1 MHWAAVAGRLC
12 GLSAGDNQVVSMQ
25 AMDGLVPMAQAAKP
39 WLLPVFCWLFALGW
53 VWQAVER
60 WRHREATAELGA
72 LPMAEV
78 DAGDGPQMTVIV
90 PACNEE
96 DGIEATLRG
105 LLASRGLRL
114 QIVAVNDRSTD
125 ATGARMEAVAAEWAM
140 QCAARQQEQEM
151 ADGEAFRHRLE
162 VLHIAA
168 LPEGWLGKPHA
179 LAMGAERAQ
188 AEWILCT
195 DGDVVFAEDALAR
208 ALGWAQQERA
218 DHLAV
223 LPEWV
228 VTSRAERALQGA
240 MFAMTGWTTRTWKV
254 ADPKAR
260 DFLGV
265 GAFNLMRR
273 SSYEALGGFAALR
286 MEVLEDLRM
295 GWRVKQAGMRQ
306 RVAWGQG
313 MVRVRWA
320 NGAWGVVRNLE
331 KNIFALFRYRLVLA
345 LAACVGVALQVCV
358 PVAALVVGGSAWSV
372 LGTGW
377 GPDAWTLAAG
387 LVTAAALLA
396 VYAEQRRRVAVPV
409 GYVLLFPVALAIFLF
424 AMLRS
429 IAMTLSRGGV
439 VWRGT
444 LYPLEKLR
452 AAAGRGW

>member
-1 MHWAAVAGRLC
+1 MVAM
-12 GLSAGDNQVVSMQ
+12 APMVQ
-25 AMDGLVPMAQAAKP
+25 MAQAAKP

-60 WRHREATAELGA
+60 WRHRKATAELRA

-78 DAGDGPQMTVIV
+78 ADEAGAGDGAGPQLTVIV

-125 ATGARMEAVAAEWAM
+125 ATGARMEAVAAEWARLLAG
-140 QCAARQQEQEM
+140 QACGQAA
-151 ADGEAFRHRLE
+151 ARHRLE
-162 VLHIAA
+162 VLHIPA

-208 ALGWAQQERA
+208 ALGWAEQERA

-228 VTSRAERALQGA
+228 VSSRAERALQGA

-358 PVAALVVGGSAWSV
+358 PVAALVCGGSSGPG
-372 LGTGW
+372 LG
-377 GPDAWTLAAG
+377 TLAAG
-387 LVTAAALLA
+387 VVTAAALVA
-396 VYAEQRRRVAVPV
+396 VYAEQRRRIAVPV
-409 GYVLLFPVALAIFLF
+409 GYVLLFPVALEVFLF

-429 IAMTLSRGGV
+429 IAMTLARGGV

-444 LYPLEKLR
+444 LYPLAKLR

>member
-1 MHWAAVAGRLC
+1 MVAM
-12 GLSAGDNQVVSMQ
+12 APMVQ
-25 AMDGLVPMAQAAKP
+25 MAQAARP

-60 WRHREATAELGA
+60 WRHRKATAELRA

-78 DAGDGPQMTVIV
+78 ADEAGAGDGTGPQLTVIV

-96 DGIEATLRG
+96 EGIEATLRG

-125 ATGARMEAVAAEWAM
+125 ATGARMEAVAAEWAGLLAG
-140 QCAARQQEQEM
+140 QAA
-151 ADGEAFRHRLE
+151 AGHRLE
-162 VLHIAA
+162 VLHIPA

-208 ALGWAQQERA
+208 ALGWVEQERA

-228 VTSRAERALQGA
+228 VSSRAERALQGA

-331 KNIFALFRYRLVLA
+331 KNIFALFRYRLPLA

-358 PVAALVVGGSAWSV
+358 PVVALIVGGIA
-372 LGTGW
+372 GAGAGMAA
-377 GPDAWTLAAG
+377 GPGMWTLAAG
-387 LVTAAALLA
+387 VVTAAALVA
-396 VYAEQRRRVAVPV
+396 VYAEQRRRIAVPV
-409 GYVLLFPVALAIFLF
+409 GYVLLFPVALAVFLF

-429 IAMTLSRGGV
+429 IAMTLARGGV

-444 LYPLEKLR
+444 LYPLAKLR

>member
-1 MHWAAVAGRLC
+1 MVA
-12 GLSAGDNQVVSMQ
+12 M
-25 AMDGLVPMAQAAKP
+25 VPMAPMVQMAQAAKP

-60 WRHREATAELGA
+60 WRHRKATAELRA

-78 DAGDGPQMTVIV
+78 ADEAGAGDEAGPQLTVIV

-125 ATGARMEAVAAEWAM
+125 ATGARMEAVAAEWAG
-140 QCAARQQEQEM
+140 QACGQAA
-151 ADGEAFRHRLE
+151 AGHRLE
-162 VLHIAA
+162 VLHIPA

-179 LAMGAERAQ
+179 LAMGAERAL

-208 ALGWAQQERA
+208 ALGWAEQERA

-228 VTSRAERALQGA
+228 VSSRAERALQGA

-331 KNIFALFRYRLVLA
+331 KNIFALFRYRLPLA

-358 PVAALVVGGSAWSV
+358 PVAALIVGGIA
-372 LGTGW
+372 GAGAGMAA
-377 GPDAWTLAAG
+377 GPGMWTLAAG
-387 LVTAAALLA
+387 VATAAALVA
-396 VYAEQRRRVAVPV
+396 VYAEQRRRIAVPV
-409 GYVLLFPVALAIFLF
+409 GYVLLFPVALAVFLF

-429 IAMTLSRGGV
+429 IAMTLARGGV

-444 LYPLEKLR
+444 LYPLAKLR

>member
-1 MHWAAVAGRLC
+1 MVAM
-12 GLSAGDNQVVSMQ
+12 APMVQ
-25 AMDGLVPMAQAAKP
+25 MAQAAKP

-60 WRHREATAELGA
+60 WRHRKATAELRA

-78 DAGDGPQMTVIV
+78 ADEAGAGDGAGPQLTVIV

-125 ATGARMEAVAAEWAM
+125 ATGARMEAVAAEWARLLAG
-140 QCAARQQEQEM
+140 QACGQAA
-151 ADGEAFRHRLE
+151 ARHRLE
-162 VLHIAA
+162 VLHIPA

-179 LAMGAERAQ
+179 LAMGAERAL

-208 ALGWAQQERA
+208 ALGWAEQERA

-228 VTSRAERALQGA
+228 VSSRAERALQGA

-331 KNIFALFRYRLVLA
+331 KNIFALFRYRLPLA

-358 PVAALVVGGSAWSV
+358 PVAALIVGGIA
-372 LGTGW
+372 GAGAGMAA
-377 GPDAWTLAAG
+377 GPGMWTLAAG
-387 LVTAAALLA
+387 VVTAAALVA
-396 VYAEQRRRVAVPV
+396 VYAEQRRRIAVPV
-409 GYVLLFPVALAIFLF
+409 GYVLLFPVALAVFLF

-429 IAMTLSRGGV
+429 IAMTLARGGV

-444 LYPLEKLR
+444 LYPLAKLR

>member
-1 MHWAAVAGRLC
+1 MV
-12 GLSAGDNQVVSMQ
+12 Q
-25 AMDGLVPMAQAAKP
+25 MAQAAKP

-60 WRHREATAELGA
+60 WRHRKATAELRA

-78 DAGDGPQMTVIV
+78 ADEAGAGDGAGPQLTVIV

-125 ATGARMEAVAAEWAM
+125 ATGARMEAVAAEWARLLAG
-140 QCAARQQEQEM
+140 QACGQAA
-151 ADGEAFRHRLE
+151 ARHRLE
-162 VLHIAA
+162 VLHIPA

-179 LAMGAERAQ
+179 LAMGAERAL

-208 ALGWAQQERA
+208 ALGWAEQERA

-228 VTSRAERALQGA
+228 VSSRAERALQGA

-331 KNIFALFRYRLVLA
+331 KNIFALFRYRLPLA

-358 PVAALVVGGSAWSV
+358 PVAALIVGGIA
-372 LGTGW
+372 GAGAGMAA
-377 GPDAWTLAAG
+377 GPGMWTLAAG
-387 LVTAAALLA
+387 VVTAAALVA
-396 VYAEQRRRVAVPV
+396 VYAEQRRRIAVPV
-409 GYVLLFPVALAIFLF
+409 GYVLLFPVALAVFLF

-429 IAMTLSRGGV
+429 IAMTLARGGV

-444 LYPLEKLR
+444 LYPLAKLR

>member
-1 MHWAAVAGRLC
+1 MVQMA
-12 GLSAGDNQVVSMQ
+12 
-25 AMDGLVPMAQAAKP
+25 PMVQTAKP

-60 WRHREATAELGA
+60 WRHRKATAELRA

-78 DAGDGPQMTVIV
+78 ADEAGAGDGAGPQLTVIV

-125 ATGARMEAVAAEWAM
+125 ATGARMEAVAAEWARLLAG
-140 QCAARQQEQEM
+140 QACGQAA
-151 ADGEAFRHRLE
+151 ARHRLE
-162 VLHIAA
+162 VLHIPA

-179 LAMGAERAQ
+179 LAMGAERAL

-208 ALGWAQQERA
+208 ALGWAEQERA

-228 VTSRAERALQGA
+228 VSSRAERALQGA

-331 KNIFALFRYRLVLA
+331 KNIFALFRYRLPLA

-358 PVAALVVGGSAWSV
+358 PVVALIVGGIAGAGAGMAAGPG
-372 LGTGW
+372 LG
-377 GPDAWTLAAG
+377 TLAAG
-387 LVTAAALLA
+387 VVTAAALVA
-396 VYAEQRRRVAVPV
+396 VYAEQRRRIAVPV
-409 GYVLLFPVALAIFLF
+409 GYVLLFPVALAVFLF

-429 IAMTLSRGGV
+429 IAMTLARGGV

-444 LYPLEKLR
+444 LYPLAKLR